1 MLQCNI
7 SKNTNDKT
15 MTLSSMINSILNRF
29 TKMFSENYQ
38 TNLELYLAGKSITDT
53 AMLEYYL
60 KQFHYAKQ
68 D

>member
-1 MLQCNI
+1 
-7 SKNTNDKT
+7 

-29 TKMFSENYQ
+29 TKMFSQNYQ
-38 TNLELYLAGKSITDT
+38 SNLELYLAGKSITDT

-60 KQFHYAKQ
+60 KQFHYAKH